1 MSDDE
6 EQFPLPPDDDDDD
19 NNEDGFSNVYNDNEN
34 VTLKSNNDNLN
45 NSNMNDHV
53 STGISRIDNNLNDS
67 RDATVVDFVAD
78 KDVDDIFHNDDN
90 DEEAEEV
97 DANENDDENDDD
109 DEEDDGDNDDD
120 AVKDAAN
127 DDEDNDEADVMNIF
141 GNSNKNNDDNDDDNE
156 DDEEMKISRPSKEKK
171 TKKRKLLDDDNK
183 IIQKKTSKKTSIKKT
198 TKKKQSSTRGYNFF
212 NEEADVADDS
222 DEEEDYEDGFVE
234 EILDKDEIAARE
246 AVDRR
251 HELNRDFLSKPAEEL
266 ALEYELRQK
275 NEARLKRNYRN
286 DNDFISNRNNNNN
299 NNIAIA
305 QQQSILPSI
314 LDPKIFKLKIK
325 PGNEILLVRSIL
337 KKSIDLKM
345 KGGVLKIKSVFC
357 SSCKGFIYIEALSEA
372 FAKDIIQGI
381 FGFYIVL
388 YCIYMRSYEYN
399 CIYIYD
405 CIKVT
410 DSHHYISL

>member
-6 EQFPLPPDDDDDD
+6 DQFPPPPDDDDVDD
-19 NNEDGFSNVYNDNEN
+19 NEDDDSFADVYNDNETVN
-34 VTLKSNNDNLN
+34 TD
-45 NSNMNDHV
+45 
-53 STGISRIDNNLNDS
+53 DNNLNSNINDHKSTGIHGIDNDIIGS
-67 RDATVVDFVAD
+67 RDATDIDAVVDNDAD
-78 KDVDDIFHNDDN
+78 TIVRNDDN
-90 DEEAEEV
+90 DAEEAEEEV
-97 DANENDDENDDD
+97 GNDDNDDED
-109 DEEDDGDNDDD
+109 DDGDDNDDAD
-120 AVKDAAN
+120 QFAAN
-127 DDEDNDEADVMNIF
+127 DDEDNDEADVLNIF
-141 GNSNKNNDDNDDDNE
+141 GNNNKNNDND

-171 TKKRKLLDDDNK
+171 TKKRKLMDDDNK
-183 IIQKKTSKKTSIKKT
+183 NIQKKASKKTSIKKT
-198 TKKKQSSTRGYNFF
+198 TKKKKNSTRGYNFF

-222 DEEEDYEDGFVE
+222 DEEEDYEEGFVE

-275 NEARLKRNYRN
+275 NEARLKRNYRY
-286 DNDFISNRNNNNN
+286 DNDFISNRNSNNNN
-299 NNIAIA
+299 NLAIA

-314 LDPKIFKLKIK
+314 LDPKIFKLKVK
-325 PGNEILLVRSIL
+325 PGNEILLVRSII

-381 FGFYIVL
+381 FLYLCIHLSIIVYIL
-388 YCIYMRSYEYN
+388 
-399 CIYIYD
+399 
-405 CIKVT
+405 
-410 DSHHYISL
+410 

>member
-6 EQFPLPPDDDDDD
+6 DQFPPPPDDDDDVD
-19 NNEDGFSNVYNDNEN
+19 DNEDYDSFADVYNDNETVN
-34 VTLKSNNDNLN
+34 TD
-45 NSNMNDHV
+45 
-53 STGISRIDNNLNDS
+53 DNNLNRNINDHKSTGIATDIDNDIIGS
-67 RDATVVDFVAD
+67 RYATDIDAVVDNDAD
-78 KDVDDIFHNDDN
+78 AIVRNDDN
-90 DEEAEEV
+90 DAEEEEEV
-97 DANENDDENDDD
+97 GNDDNDDED
-109 DEEDDGDNDDD
+109 DDGDDNDDAD
-120 AVKDAAN
+120 QFAAN
-127 DDEDNDEADVMNIF
+127 DDEDNDEADVLNIF
-141 GNSNKNNDDNDDDNE
+141 GNNNKNNDND

-171 TKKRKLLDDDNK
+171 TKKRKLMDDDNK
-183 IIQKKTSKKTSIKKT
+183 NIQKKASKKTSIKKT
-198 TKKKQSSTRGYNFF
+198 TKKKKNSTRGYNFF

-222 DEEEDYEDGFVE
+222 DEEEDYEEGFVE

-275 NEARLKRNYRN
+275 NEARLKRNYRY
-286 DNDFISNRNNNNN
+286 DNDFISNRNSNNNN
-299 NNIAIA
+299 NLAIA

-314 LDPKIFKLKIK
+314 LDPKIFKLTVK
-325 PGNEILLVRSIL
+325 PGNEILLVRSII

-381 FGFYIVL
+381 FFCVYAFI
-388 YCIYMRSYEYN
+388 
-399 CIYIYD
+399 
-405 CIKVT
+405 
-410 DSHHYISL
+410 